1 MQENFHEIVMI
12 DYGLGNLL
20 SVKRAIQFCG
30 FKTKITSDPKVVVKA
45 KKVILPGV
53 GSFQKAM
60 DELNKKGLTEA
71 ITEISQKRVSILAI
85 CLGMQLLLDESEEN
99 GITKGLS
106 LIPGIVKK
114 IPEESNNIK
123 LKVPHIGWSS
133 FSYFNKKFK
142 PDILNSI
149 NTSDYF
155 YFVHSY
161 YSILKNKDFEIA
173 KCNYGGLQINSIIKK
188 NNIIG
193 CQFHPEKSGKAGLKV
208 LKNFCKS

>member
-1 MQENFHEIVMI
+1 MQENSHEIVMI

-20 SVKRAIQFCG
+20 SVKRAVEFCG
-30 FKTKITSDPKVVVKA
+30 FKIKITSDPKILLKA

-60 DELNKKGLTEA
+60 DELNKKGLIEA
-71 ITEISQKRVSILAI
+71 IVEISRNKVSILAI

-106 LIPGIVKK
+106 LIPGVVKK

-133 FSYFNKKFK
+133 FSYFNDKFESS
-142 PDILNSI
+142 ILNSI
-149 NTSDYF
+149 NLNDYF
-155 YFVHSY
+155 YYVHSY
-161 YSILKNKDFEIA
+161 HSILNNKDFEIA
-173 KCNYGGLQINSIIKK
+173 KCNYGGLQINSVIKK
-188 NNIIG
+188 DNIIG
-193 CQFHPEKSGKAGLKV
+193 CQFHPEKSGKAGLKI

>member
-20 SVKRAIQFCG
+20 SVKRAIEFCG
-30 FKTKITSDPKVVVKA
+30 FKTKITSDPKVVEKA
-45 KKVILPGV
+45 KKVILPGF
-53 GSFQKAM
+53 GSFQKAI

-71 ITEISQKRVSILAI
+71 IIEISQNKVSILAI

-149 NTSDYF
+149 NTNDYF
-155 YFVHSY
+155 YFIHSY
-161 YSILKNKDFEIA
+161 YSILKNKDFEIS